1 MHCIAAAA
9 IYRQQAK
16 EVLTKAAH
24 LLVELGLQ
32 ARLPV
37 LRVEEAF
44 VVRVVRC
51 AAQPAAVCKRE
62 TDALACGRHEPFC
75 KRPFRQQSKQA
86 RNNVLVKGPAN

>member
-1 MHCIAAAA
+1 MYCIAAAA

-44 VVRVVRC
+44 VVRVVRR

-62 TDALACGRHEPFC
+62 TDALA
-75 KRPFRQQSKQA
+75 
-86 RNNVLVKGPAN
+86 